1 MKNPFNVFIT
11 GVGGQGV
18 VTLANVLRHVCE
30 QNELHTTGSVIKGG
44 AQRLGTVSASLRIF
58 ASSCA
63 SYRDYSVEIP
73 DGSLDLMIG
82 LEPWECLRA
91 RHLFSKGT
99 RILVN
104 REVVPLMVAQHRP
117 IGDNHPVTQMEN
129 LGFTLLAEEFTKK
142 AIERHGDKKMLNF
155 EMGRSAIQLAIPTFS
170 VEHFDQCFQESTGDV
185 RDASGN
191 RQRAG

>member
-1 MKNPFNVFIT
+1 MKSPFNVFIT

-18 VTLANVLRHVCE
+18 VTLANALRQVCE

-63 SYRDYSVEIP
+63 NYRDYSVEIP
-73 DGSLDLMIG
+73 DGSLDLLIG

-91 RHLFSKGT
+91 RHLFGIGT
-99 RILVN
+99 KLLVN
-104 REVVPLMVAQHRP
+104 RDVVPLLVARQRP
-117 IGDNHPVTQMEN
+117 IGDDHPVTQIEN

-142 AIERHGDKKMLNF
+142 AIEQHGDKKMLNF
-155 EMGRSAIQLAIPTFS
+155 EMGRSAIRLAIPTIS

-185 RDASGN
+185 RGA
-191 RQRAG
+191 